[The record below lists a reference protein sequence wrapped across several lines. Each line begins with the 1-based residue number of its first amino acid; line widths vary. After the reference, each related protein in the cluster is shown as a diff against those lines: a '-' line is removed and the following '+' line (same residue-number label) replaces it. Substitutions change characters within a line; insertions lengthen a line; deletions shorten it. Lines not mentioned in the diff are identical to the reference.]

1 MSVIAHRK
9 NAEISDAA
17 RQAEDAPIA
26 TVALTIFRSLRK
38 ATIGVA
44 RVVVWA
50 AQAIAEGR
58 QRRADIEIEF
68 YRNRY
73 MHSSKN
79 SDGLSIVRRAQ

>member
-9 NAEISDAA
+9 NAETSHTV

-26 TVALTIFRSLRK
+26 TAALTIFLHFRK

-44 RVVVWA
+44 RAVVQA
-50 AQAIAEGR
+50 AEIFAEAR
-58 QRRADIEIEF
+58 QRRANIEIVF

-73 MHSSKN
+73 MHQSKN
-79 SDGLSIVRRAQ
+79 DDGLPMIG